1 MKSFLSFLLIFTFV
15 SISSLNAEDAVVVV
29 VEFQPFDCP
38 PNPGLARDLRTAW
51 RHNLAMG
58 IANSLAIVFDTF
70 DNNGS
75 GFVQSGTAMLAQAN
89 ALPNSVLRLLQQ

>member
-38 PNPGLARDLRTAW
+38 PNPGLARDLRTAVSGK
-51 RHNLAMG
+51 L
-58 IANSLAIVFDTF
+58 T
-70 DNNGS
+70 GS
-75 GFVQSGTAMLAQAN
+75 GVVVEEAPR
-89 ALPNSVLRLLQQ
+89 ALFEWCKNN